1 MAEIE
6 PRYYGV
12 IESTESPG
20 CRSYLPLILAFTA
33 VIAIREVVRL
43 PSWLLALA
51 LGVVLYAGQRAAL
64 RGTACAGVRV
74 DARGVRVCY
83 PFGFGRRCRWDR
95 IEDAVVDANGATFRT
110 GRGEVRV
117 VGELCDWRHLARQCE
132 RALGRG
138 AEDDHERDA
147 TADVP
152 RDEVARWLGVEANGT
167 LTCTSAHHRLLPLK
181 VLGWPLFVML
191 VVFKFTELGDLSW
204 FTILPALAMLEWLGP
219 AWRRGRRIR
228 EVRAT
233 PDELDVRSDTGWRK
247 YAWGSLHSVVQRSVY
262 TVVSTDD
269 GDLWLPP
276 GLSNEKWLMAAVRGA
291 IRAGERGLALP
302 RMSADVP
309 EAALSR
315 AGAAE
320 VSLERGLSQAEEG
333 AEG

>member
-12 IESTESPG
+12 MESTESRG
-20 CRSYLPLILAFTA
+20 CRSYLLMLVAVLACVTVVSALQVSFWLDILTLFVT
-33 VIAIREVVRL
+33 
-43 PSWLLALA
+43 
-51 LGVVLYAGQRAAL
+51 LYTGERIL
-64 RGTACAGVRV
+64 RRGTICAGVRV
-74 DARGVRVCY
+74 DGRGVRVCY
-83 PFGFGRRCRWDR
+83 PFGFGHRYRWDR
-95 IEDAVVDANGATFRT
+95 IEDAAVDVQGVTLRT
-110 GRGEVRV
+110 AGSEVRV
-117 VGELCDWRHLARQCE
+117 HGELCDWRHLAGQCR

-152 RDEVARWLGVEANGT
+152 RDEVTRWLGIDSGGT
-167 LTCTSAHHRLLPLK
+167 LTCTSIHHRFRLLM
-181 VLGWPLFVML
+181 VLAWPLFLML
-191 VVFKFTELGDLSW
+191 VMFKFTDLGAYSW
-204 FTILPALAMLEWLGP
+204 FAVLPALSTHEWLGP

-228 EVRAT
+228 ELRAT
-233 PDELDVRSDTGWRK
+233 PDALDVRSDTGRRK
-247 YAWGSLHSVVQRSVY
+247 YAWGSLHSVVQRGVY

-309 EAALSR
+309 QAALSR
-315 AGAAE
+315 AGACG
-320 VSLERGLSQAEEG
+320 VSVERGLSVADEEAE
-333 AEG
+333 A